1 MVCVQREDADQSDS
15 MRSESP
21 RSTESLRLLEDRMLL
36 AMWDAWQRLG
46 LSLSDD
52 LHNVLV
58 HRGFHRLDNVSAHR
72 STT

>member
-52 LHNVLV
+52 LQ
-58 HRGFHRLDNVSAHR
+58 
-72 STT
+72 